1 MKEREEEKIGET
13 EEKYTFGEMG
23 TIPLPRGCHEYIRWS
38 DWTRTTK
45 DNLHIFFVSM
55 IFIFSSRFQRF
66 NVDGFY
72 QEEDEEDGPILYRD
86 DDNMEDE
93 GEDADLTP
101 MLIIMLTVALIF
113 Y

>member
-1 MKEREEEKIGET
+1 MGRQE
-13 EEKYTFGEMG
+13 YTFGEMG

-55 IFIFSSRFQRF
+55 IFIFSSRCQRF
-66 NVDGFY
+66 NVC

-93 GEDADLTP
+93 GEEC
-101 MLIIMLTVALIF
+101 
-113 Y
+113 